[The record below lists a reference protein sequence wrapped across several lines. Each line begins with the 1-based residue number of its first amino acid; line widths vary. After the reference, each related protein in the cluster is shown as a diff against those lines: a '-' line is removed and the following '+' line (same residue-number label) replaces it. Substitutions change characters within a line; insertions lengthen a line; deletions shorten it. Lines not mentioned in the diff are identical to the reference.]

1 MYYLNVVLKLH
12 CSLITE
18 NVTDEILL
26 EKVECSNDNFARE
39 RWNIDKE
46 NDCVSNLKGE
56 NIVIA
61 ILDTGIQESHRALK
75 GRVMVQHSLNF
86 TSSKKDDIKDMDG
99 HGTRCAG
106 VAAGNQFECTRPPN
120 SPNKVTFLGG
130 VAPKAKLIVCKVYEG
145 KSQINLQA
153 VESALEHICSLHD
166 REICHIHVVSMSFKI
181 PGNPPLSLQQ
191 KINAL
196 TDRGTICVAAAGNY
210 GAKSERPITC
220 PASCQNVIAVGAHN
234 HRGKLSEQSSDDPDV
249 RCLALGENVCAPT
262 VGDNEALINCSGTSY
277 AAPALAGLIALI
289 IQVMRKHNELVNFT
303 NIKRIVEQIP
313 KVCGSNE
320 KALDPRSTLVGALDN
335 KRYLHELMAFC

>member
-1 MYYLNVVLKLH
+1 ME
-12 CSLITE
+12 T
-18 NVTDEILL
+18 
-26 EKVECSNDNFARE
+26 VECLKNNFARNL
-39 RWNIDKE
+39 WKIDRE

-86 TSSKKDDIKDMDG
+86 MSSKKSSDIKDMHG

-166 REICHIHVVSMSFKI
+166 REICHIHVVSMSFKT
-181 PGNPPLSLQQ
+181 PGDPPLSLQQ

-196 TDRGTICVAAAGNY
+196 TD
-210 GAKSERPITC
+210 
-220 PASCQNVIAVGAHN
+220 
-234 HRGKLSEQSSDDPDV
+234 
-249 RCLALGENVCAPT
+249 
-262 VGDNEALINCSGTSY
+262 
-277 AAPALAGLIALI
+277 
-289 IQVMRKHNELVNFT
+289 
-303 NIKRIVEQIP
+303 
-313 KVCGSNE
+313 
-320 KALDPRSTLVGALDN
+320 
-335 KRYLHELMAFC
+335 